1 MSDNTPSRSK
11 AWRWYVC
18 GLLLLATTINY
29 MDRQL
34 LSSSADRILKDLRLD
49 ESQYG
54 DFELGF
60 ALAFAAGSLVFG
72 MLADRLSVRWVYPFA
87 LVGWSIVGILTGFS
101 SGYSEMLLCRTAL
114 GFFEAGHWPCAL
126 KTVQRILE
134 AKDRGM
140 GNGILQSGGAMGA
153 IVTPL
158 LLQVMWSAGFPWQ
171 RPFLIVGAAGTL
183 WAFLWLSAMRSSD
196 FAVPPTSAA
205 ASAAESGLLS
215 VVFTRRFVGLVVMV
229 SLINVTWQLLRAWL
243 PLFLVRGRGY
253 PELQMN
259 LFTSSYYGATDVGV
273 LVAGFATPR
282 LARAGLS
289 VHASR
294 CLVFLA
300 GALLTLLA
308 TAAAFLPRGWPLLA
322 CLLLV
327 GAGALAVFP
336 SYYAFAQEVSVKH
349 TGKVNGLLG
358 VCAWITSAIVQKI
371 FGKHVKE
378 TGSYDIGIA
387 LVGWAP
393 LVALIVLV
401 ILWRNHDPVPS
412 RVPADDRGSP
422 GVAPVRRSLGEGGPS
437 SDAPR

>member
-1 MSDNTPSRSK
+1 MTDAAPSRSK

-18 GLLLLATTINY
+18 VLLLLATTINY

-72 MLADRLSVRWVYPFA
+72 MLADRLSVRWVYPAA
-87 LVGWSIVGILTGFS
+87 LVGWSVVGILTGLS
-101 SGYSEMLLCRTAL
+101 RNYTEMMLCRTAL

-126 KTVQRILE
+126 KTVQRVLE

-140 GNGILQSGGAMGA
+140 GNGILQSGGALGA

-158 LLQVMWSAGFPWQ
+158 LLQGMWSAGYAWQ
-171 RPFLIVGAAGTL
+171 RPFLIIGAAGSL
-183 WAFLWLSAMRSSD
+183 WALLWISSMRSGD
-196 FAVPPTSAA
+196 FAVPPSAA
-205 ASAAESGLLS
+205 TASAGEPGFLS
-215 VVFTRRFVGLVVMV
+215 VVLSRRFLALVVMV

-243 PLFLVRGRGY
+243 PLFLVRGREY

-259 LFTSSYYGATDVGV
+259 LFTSAYYGATDVGV
-273 LVAGFATPR
+273 LVAGFATLR

-300 GALLTLLA
+300 GSLLTLLA
-308 TAAAFLPRGWPLLA
+308 SVAAFLPRGGLLLG
-322 CLLLV
+322 CLLFV

-336 SYYAFAQEVSVKH
+336 SYYAFAQEISVKH

-358 VCAWITSAIVQKI
+358 VCAWIVTALVQKA
-371 FGKHVKE
+371 FGSYVKE
-378 TGSYDIGIA
+378 TRSYDVGIA

-393 LVALIVLV
+393 LVALLVLV
-401 ILWRNHDPVPS
+401 ILWKGRTHDPVPAG
-412 RVPADDRGSP
+412 VPGSGRGSP
-422 GVAPVRRSLGEGGPS
+422 GVAGAGGA
-437 SDAPR
+437 DEPR